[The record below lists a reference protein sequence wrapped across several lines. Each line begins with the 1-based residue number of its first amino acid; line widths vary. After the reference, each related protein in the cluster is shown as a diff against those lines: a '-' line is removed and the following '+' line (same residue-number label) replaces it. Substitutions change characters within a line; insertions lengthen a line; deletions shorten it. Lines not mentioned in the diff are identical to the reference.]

1 MLNAASKSYN
11 NYALFCKYMYV
22 SFSISQQRVLTAVL
36 FNIGSDGKIT
46 VMAER
51 MDVVSCIGNL
61 IHNTVSGS
69 LAVQVCLF
77 FRFVMYEHL

>member
-1 MLNAASKSYN
+1 
-11 NYALFCKYMYV
+11 MYV
-22 SFSISQQRVLTAVL
+22 SSSIIQQRVLTALL

-69 LAVQVCLF
+69 LAVQVRLIYC
-77 FRFVMYEHL
+77 FVVYEHV